1 MNGASIIGSG
11 IVDPP
16 GDPPAV
22 TSAALAA
29 SPAIGSDSMQF
40 ISAASSGTT
49 LNATAGK
56 DDFVLTSY
64 AAGAN
69 SISGFDPSQDLVELN
84 KANFA
89 NFADLQAHS
98 TASGGGT
105 LIALDSASSLLIQGV
120 QPSDLHNS
128 NFVFV

>member
-1 MNGASIIGSG
+1 MTLCSLPAS
-11 IVDPP
+11 
-16 GDPPAV
+16 GDH
-22 TSAALAA
+22 
-29 SPAIGSDSMQF
+29 
-40 ISAASSGTT
+40 
-49 LNATAGK
+49 
-56 DDFVLTSY
+56 
-64 AAGAN
+64 
-69 SISGFDPSQDLVELN
+69 SINGFDPSQDLVEFS

-98 TASGGGT
+98 AASGGGT